1 MVSFGGTGAS
11 AGGSKGGHFAQQ
23 LLSLLAQGPTGS
35 LLQQYIL
42 PLTNFSSVSAA
53 QLPLLLQ
60 GTNFTTLSTAAV
72 LDAAGGRLDSQQKWQ
87 LANLHQKL
95 FCAAGLTQDARRLP
109 NSVLVPQG
117 NFSIYV
123 YKDNDIV
130 SQHLAGESHSY
141 EKPEV
146 EAVLWALRQYKPKKQ
161 HGFGA
166 AASLMSGPLM
176 VDVGANVGTFLF
188 KVADAGY
195 RVAAFEGMPTN
206 IALLRHSLCVNP
218 RLAERV
224 ALFGTG
230 LGSATDSCAIISDH
244 INVGDGHTVCGAD
257 EIKRRTTDTGYT
269 VRGEMSIRRLD
280 SIIAEDIQVMK
291 MDVEGFELQVL
302 EGSESLLATHNVNYV
317 VAECTFGGEPRQRQM
332 LKFMDARGFHISLES
347 FNGPWLDPAA
357 VRNGSSKLPWNNI
370 FCARKQLVDKQPA
383 V

>member
-1 MVSFGGTGAS
+1 MKTLRNESSKRGL
-11 AGGSKGGHFAQQ
+11 AGNEQI
-23 LLSLLAQGPTGS
+23 T
-35 LLQQYIL
+35 Y
-42 PLTNFSSVSAA
+42 TVAA
-53 QLPLLLQ
+53 TL
-60 GTNFTTLSTAAV
+60 GTNFTFLSTAAV
-72 LDAAGGRLDSQQKWQ
+72 LDAAASRLSSQQKWQ

-130 SQHLAGESHSY
+130 SQHLAGDSHSY

-146 EAVLWALRQYKPKKQ
+146 EAVLWALQQYKPKQ
-161 HGFGA
+161 QQGAGA

-230 LGSATDSCAIISDH
+230 LGSATDNCAIISDQ
-244 INVGDGHTVCGAD
+244 INVGDGHTVCGAA
-257 EIKRRTTDTGYT
+257 EIKRRTTNTGYT
-269 VRGEMSIRRLD
+269 VRGLMSIRRLD
-280 SIIAEDIQVMK
+280 TIIAEDIQVMK

-302 EGSESLLATHNVNYV
+302 EGSESLLSMHKVNYV
-317 VAECTFGGEPRQRQM
+317 VAECTFGGEGRQRQM
-332 LKFMDARGFHISLES
+332 LKFMDARGYYISHDS
-347 FNGPWLDPAA
+347 FKGPWLDPAA

-370 FCARKQLVDKQPA
+370 FCVRKQLVNTQPA